1 MKTRRFF
8 SVFLLL
14 VLTVSL
20 SLVPAAAA
28 EEDGGVSPPE
38 LHCDAMLLVDA
49 HTGQTVYG
57 KNEHQEMYPASLTKI
72 MTALLVLE
80 AVDDGRLSLDQSV
93 TATESALAGL
103 AAGYWSGTED
113 IRRNWAVDR
122 TFTPSIS
129 PAQRDEKVQGWRR
142 AVQRAFDWARE

>member
-20 SLVPAAAA
+20 SPGPRGRRGGGRRRLAARAPLRCHAA
-28 EEDGGVSPPE
+28 
-38 LHCDAMLLVDA
+38 VDA

-72 MTALLVLE
+72 MTALLL
-80 AVDDGRLSLDQSV
+80 
-93 TATESALAGL
+93 
-103 AAGYWSGTED
+103 
-113 IRRNWAVDR
+113 
-122 TFTPSIS
+122 
-129 PAQRDEKVQGWRR
+129 
-142 AVQRAFDWARE
+142 